1 MGRMR
6 RRWGLMAQLVL
17 LTLIKNMQK
26 LLQFLEID
34 LTIEHYDFK
43 NHMT

>member
-1 MGRMR
+1 MGELR

-34 LTIEHYDFK
+34 LTIEHYDLK
-43 NHMT
+43 TI

>member
-17 LTLIKNMQK
+17 LTLTKNMQK

-34 LTIEHYDFK
+34 LTIEHYDVK
-43 NHMT
+43 TI

>member
-1 MGRMR
+1 
-6 RRWGLMAQLVL
+6 MAQLVL

-34 LTIEHYDFK
+34 LTIEHYDLK
-43 NHMT
+43 TI

>member
-1 MGRMR
+1 
-6 RRWGLMAQLVL
+6 MAQLVL

-43 NHMT
+43 NHNLEKVTTMNI

>member
-1 MGRMR
+1 MV
-6 RRWGLMAQLVL
+6 QLVL

-34 LTIEHYDFK
+34 LTIEHHDFK
-43 NHMT
+43 TI